1 MFKIKRTILLVS
13 LLLTGFSSWAMSPKE
28 IIYKAYISADMQLW
42 RTVIDNLHA
51 KANKTLEQELELLNY
66 ARHTLGIPLSVL
78 WLRNRTQQGQS
89 AVPWPQEH

>member
-66 ARHTLGIPLSVL
+66 EYGYIG
-78 WLRNRTQQGQS
+78 W
-89 AVPWPQEH
+89 